1 MNHLNVEP
9 SSMSQP
15 SEANRDNAPLG
26 KKIEDLYDL
35 IDGIEIA
42 MFTTRRPDGHLVSR
56 PMATQTQAE
65 GTDLWFVTD
74 IESNKL
80 DELGFDPQVNLAYY
94 KDRTREWVSVSGTAM
109 VSQDRV
115 AIHELYRPDWKAWFG
130 DQGGQR
136 DGGPDDPRLALIL
149 VDVHSVS
156 YMKVDKPKPLVL
168 FELVKGMVTGTP
180 PNIGKER
187 EVSGGEVKAIGR
199 EGK

>member
-1 MNHLNVEP
+1 MVDA
-9 SSMSQP
+9 MD
-15 SEANRDNAPLG
+15 RDRDDVPLA
-26 KKIEDLYDL
+26 KKLDDLYAL
-35 IDGIEIA
+35 IEGIEIA
-42 MFTTRRPDGHLVSR
+42 MFTTRRPDGRLVSR

-94 KDRTREWVSVSGTAM
+94 KDGTREWVSVSGTAM

-115 AIHELYRPDWKAWFG
+115 AIHELYRPDWKVWFG
-130 DQGGQR
+130 DEGGQR

-187 EVSGGEVKAIGR
+187 ELSGGEVKAMGR